1 MKLVYEIKE
10 GRAVVWRCYDY
21 GSEAGIPETIEE
33 CPVTELAPYA
43 FSAHMEER
51 LLERGIREGR
61 LRLWDSDGGFPYDS
75 ACFSDSAKADADTG
89 ALISFEDVE
98 LPPALTGAVLTAVS
112 LPSPLRKI
120 GAYAFYNCSRLQ
132 TISFYGGLIDLGA
145 GLFTGC
151 HAIKELV
158 LRLDGTG
165 VSCLREILI
174 EVPEKLTVSLEGSVN
189 AKLIFPEFFEESVEN
204 TPARILVI
212 HTHGSGMNFRNCFYD
227 RKFDFRAYDAC
238 FYHAKAEEDFD
249 TVLEMTMARLMYPA
263 GLLPENRAAYEAWL
277 QAHAGQAVEKAVS
290 GRDMEALEYLA
301 EYFLKKK
308 KTGDAMQGQPEDILE
323 HAVSLAAERGFPEG
337 VSFLMDMLY
346 RCRAER
352 DGDTKGLKSAGMASE
367 TGCTEAKAK
376 RFEL

>member
-1 MKLVYEIKE
+1 M
-10 GRAVVWRCYDY
+10 
-21 GSEAGIPETIEE
+21 
-33 CPVTELAPYA
+33 
-43 FSAHMEER
+43 
-51 LLERGIREGR
+51 
-61 LRLWDSDGGFPYDS
+61 
-75 ACFSDSAKADADTG
+75 
-89 ALISFEDVE
+89 ISFEDVE

-112 LPSPLRKI
+112 LPSLLRKI

-165 VSCLREILI
+165 VSCLMEILI
-174 EVPEKLTVSLEGSVN
+174 EMPEKLTVSLEGSVN

-290 GRDMEALEYLA
+290 GRDM
-301 EYFLKKK
+301 
-308 KTGDAMQGQPEDILE
+308 
-323 HAVSLAAERGFPEG
+323 
-337 VSFLMDMLY
+337 
-346 RCRAER
+346 
-352 DGDTKGLKSAGMASE
+352 
-367 TGCTEAKAK
+367 
-376 RFEL
+376 

>member
-21 GSEAGIPETIEE
+21 GSEAGIPEAIEG

-43 FSAHMEER
+43 FSDHMEEK
-51 LLERGIREGR
+51 LLERGVQEGR
-61 LRLWDSDGGFPYDS
+61 LRLWDSSCGLLYDS
-75 ACFSDSAKADADTG
+75 TCFSDSAKADADTG

-112 LPSPLRKI
+112 LPSLLRKI

-308 KTGDAMQGQPEDILE
+308 KTGDAMQGQLEDILE
-323 HAVSLAAERGFPEG
+323 HAVSLAADRGFPEG
-337 VSFLMDMLY
+337 VSLLMDMLY
-346 RCRAER
+346 RCRAET
-352 DGDTKGLKSAGMASE
+352 DGDTEGLKSADAAAE
-367 TGCTEAKAK
+367 AGCTETKAK

>member
-10 GRAVVWRCYDY
+10 GGAVVWRCYDY
-21 GSEAGIPETIEE
+21 GTEAGIPETIEE

-112 LPSPLRKI
+112 LPSLLRKI

-189 AKLIFPEFFEESVEN
+189 AKLIFP
-204 TPARILVI
+204 
-212 HTHGSGMNFRNCFYD
+212 
-227 RKFDFRAYDAC
+227 DFLRRAW
-238 FYHAKAEEDFD
+238 KI
-249 TVLEMTMARLMYPA
+249 R
-263 GLLPENRAAYEAWL
+263 R
-277 QAHAGQAVEKAVS
+277 
-290 GRDMEALEYLA
+290 
-301 EYFLKKK
+301 
-308 KTGDAMQGQPEDILE
+308 
-323 HAVSLAAERGFPEG
+323 RGF
-337 VSFLMDMLY
+337 L
-346 RCRAER
+346 
-352 DGDTKGLKSAGMASE
+352 
-367 TGCTEAKAK
+367 
-376 RFEL
+376 